1 MRGDQPLLTLGEC
14 LYDLKTGRLKTKAGQ
29 PVDIRPQSAH
39 VLRVL
44 VDNLGQVVSKNE
56 LIEIVW
62 PFVSVTDD
70 SLVQCISDI
79 RRCIGDSRRNIL
91 QTIPKYGYRLVGDST
106 DEHPVAEPA
115 DSSERPDLKSFDDID
130 FDDARGCVV
139 HFKIVESGPLQR
151 PGTGLPSPHLSEVSD
166 ALAKILGQTRQ
177 SKNFKSLE
185 DMTSLEFPT
194 AAEAVRFVLALQ
206 KWCLDRNKKVSQDSQ
221 FSMKYCVESITPG
234 QDYQQ
239 RAAMLVDIPLP
250 GEVIS
255 TVEVASRLVEG
266 IDCDLVDLGEK
277 SLPEDNST
285 LRCFQ
290 ISETSKTS
298 AILPMLSP
306 EDLLPTVAVV
316 PFTSRSRNSHDH
328 VVGEILADDI
338 ISLLSRSLEIN
349 VISRLSTTVFR
360 DNKASPQ
367 NIGNSLSADFILSGR
382 YFEVGGKLEFDI
394 ELSEVKSGHVLWA
407 DRTTTSA
414 NFVFDSPETVDWIV
428 SSVQRAIF
436 TREVSLSRW
445 SPLSSL
451 QNHTLLMGAVA
462 LMHRFSFTDFNNAK
476 RLLDALLDR
485 APKQPVPLAW
495 MARWHVLRVQQGWAG
510 DVLAEASTALEY
522 TKRALDIDP
531 DNVLAL
537 ASEGF
542 VLTNLLKRLDDAK
555 NCYDRALEISP
566 NDAVVRLLRGTLFAF
581 RGDGGLAMRDTER
594 SLHLTPFDPLRF
606 FFLSLSAS
614 ACIAAEDYERAL
626 QLADKSL
633 RSNSTHTSTLRVK
646 AVAQMRLNKADEAL
660 LTGQKLLKLQ
670 PNLRVSDWLN
680 NSPSRDFPVGK
691 AFGETLR
698 EIGIPNWNPKV
709 E

>member
-1 MRGDQPLLTLGEC
+1 MLTLGEC
-14 LYDLKTGRLKTKAGQ
+14 LYDRKTQRLKTKAGK

-39 VLRVL
+39 VLTVL
-44 VDNLGQVVSKNE
+44 VDNLGGVVSKNE

-79 RRCIGDSRRNIL
+79 RRSIGDSRRDIL
-91 QTIPKYGYRLVGDST
+91 QTIPKRGYRLVDVST
-106 DEHPVAEPA
+106 AEPPVVEPA
-115 DSSERPDLKSFDDID
+115 GNPERFDQNSFDDID
-130 FDDARGCVV
+130 LDHSRGCVV
-139 HFKIVESGPLQR
+139 HFKIMTSNAMQR
-151 PGTGLPSPHLSEVSD
+151 SEAGMVSQQIMEVSD
-166 ALAKILGQTRQ
+166 ALYKLTGKI
-177 SKNFKSLE
+177 SKLEKSKSIVGLA
-185 DMTSLEFPT
+185 SLEFST
-194 AAEAVRFVLALQ
+194 AEEAVKIVIELQ
-206 KWCLDRNKKVSQDSQ
+206 KWCVDRNQGEAGRGDINL
-221 FSMKYCVESITPG
+221 YCCLDTITTNKNHEK
-234 QDYQQ
+234 
-239 RAAMLVDIPLP
+239 RAVQLLDIALP
-250 GEVIS
+250 GEVVA
-255 TVEVASRLVEG
+255 TVDVASRLVEG
-266 IDCDLVDLGEK
+266 VDCDLVDLGEK
-277 SLPEDNST
+277 SLPEGNVT
-285 LRCFQ
+285 LKCFR
-290 ISETSKTS
+290 ISGVSIDS
-298 AILPMLSP
+298 ATVPLLSP
-306 EDLLPTVAVV
+306 EDLLPTIAVV
-316 PFTSRSRNSHDH
+316 PFTSRSRNSHDD

-360 DNKASPQ
+360 DKTASFQ

-414 NFVFDSPETVDWIV
+414 NFVFDSPETVNWIV

-451 QNHTLLMGAVA
+451 QNHSLLMGAVA
-462 LMHRFSFTDFNNAK
+462 LMHRFSFTDFNYAK
-476 RLLDALLDR
+476 RLLDALLER
-485 APKQPVPLAW
+485 APRQPVPLAW

-555 NCYDRALEISP
+555 ECYDRALEISP

-581 RGDGGLAMRDTER
+581 RGEGGQAMRDTER

-633 RSNSTHTSTLRVK
+633 KSNSTHTSTLRVK
-646 AVAQMRLNKADEAL
+646 AVAQMRLNRADEAL
-660 LTGQKLLKLQ
+660 QTGQKLLKLQ

-680 NSPSRDFPVGK
+680 NSPSRDFPVGR

-698 EIGIPNWNPKV
+698 EIGIPN
-709 E
+709 